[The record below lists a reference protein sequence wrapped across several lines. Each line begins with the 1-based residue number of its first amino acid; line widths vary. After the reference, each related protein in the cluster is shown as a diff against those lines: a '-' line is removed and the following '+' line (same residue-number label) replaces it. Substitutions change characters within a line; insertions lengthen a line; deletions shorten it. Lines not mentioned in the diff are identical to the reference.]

1 MDQVADVP
9 GVRLY
14 TPRDPRLH
22 GALGAFGI
30 EGVPAAD
37 VVRRLMDEHRIFT
50 VVRKFGDGEVV
61 RVTPHLYSGPEDLD
75 ALAAAI
81 RQCVPPR

>member
-1 MDQVADVP
+1 
-9 GVRLY
+9 
-14 TPRDPRLH
+14 
-22 GALGAFGI
+22 
-30 EGVPAAD
+30 VPAAE
-37 VVRRLMDEHRIFT
+37 VVRRLMDDHRIFT